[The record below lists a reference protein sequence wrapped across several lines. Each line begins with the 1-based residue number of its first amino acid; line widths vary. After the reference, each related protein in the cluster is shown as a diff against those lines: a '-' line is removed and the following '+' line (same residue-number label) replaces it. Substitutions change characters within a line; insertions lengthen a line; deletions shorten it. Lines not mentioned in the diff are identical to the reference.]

1 MLRTFARAAGI
12 IAVLTGSAFA
22 QSPDAPA
29 TTGVPFNAKLPPTA
43 EEIAR
48 RQAAERDYNA
58 AMQKI
63 PDKKGIGRSLGRR
76 APDCVG
82 VQEKAAAINW
92 LGYRPALCPRLRA
105 AM

>member
-12 IAVLTGSAFA
+12 IAVLTGSALA

-63 PDKKGIGRSLGRR
+63 PDKKESGDPWG
-76 APDCVG
+76 DV
-82 VQEKAAAINW
+82 
-92 LGYRPALCPRLRA
+92 RPTASASKKKPQQ
-105 AM
+105 